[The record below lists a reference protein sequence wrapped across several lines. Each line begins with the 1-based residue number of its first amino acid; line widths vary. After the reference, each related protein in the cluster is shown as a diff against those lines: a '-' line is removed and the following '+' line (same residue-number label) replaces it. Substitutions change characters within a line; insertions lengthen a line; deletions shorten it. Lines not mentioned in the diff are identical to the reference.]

1 MRKLADFMVEKR
13 IWLLAIFLLLAV
25 GSVFLIPKVEINTDM
40 SKYLPDDSEMKQ
52 GKDLMGEQM
61 PETLKVQSSLR
72 VMFDDLPDEEKSELK
87 NRLARIAG
95 VASVTWQPESEY
107 YNKDNHTLY
116 ILKSDSDYRSDTYL
130 EIEETLEREYA
141 SSYKVIWHNDD
152 TNSNS
157 LTPGILLGA
166 LGILLFVLIV
176 MSNSWLAPII
186 FLFSVGVAVV
196 INMGTNAFLPM
207 VSQMTN
213 SIAALMQLVLSM
225 DYAIILSN
233 RYRQAA
239 KLTEDRGAA
248 MKEAIRKAIPSM
260 CSSAVTTIVGLLAL
274 CFMSFKIGA
283 DMGII
288 FAKGVFL
295 SLIGCFTVLP
305 AMLLLFDRP
314 IQATAKKSLTVPTGA
329 LAKFSVKC
337 RFVIAPLF
345 VVIFVGVL
353 ILKGGSGISYV
364 LPLSDDVARV
374 FPKENPIV
382 VLYSNSD
389 ESKIPELAEELSS
402 KSGVRSVSS
411 YVTTLGKKMK
421 AEEMMGFVSSMFGL
435 EQNKMLDVS
444 IFKLF
449 YYDHYA
455 DRSGEKV
462 TPRDLLEFFQK
473 ASVENPLLA
482 GMMTDEMRSRLD
494 EAIKSPFLPDIKLSA
509 PEMLALV
516 KDMAP
521 DLNESILSLAYAFYF
536 SQRDYDDSWT
546 MSIDEL
552 IQDVSKSET
561 LNAVLD
567 TKTQMI
573 LATAVSGIENGKN
586 QMVGPDN
593 SLMAVSTDLIDGSDE
608 AMDFT
613 EELNRIC
620 SEKLQG
626 KYYLIGS
633 TPMSLEMSKTFDGE
647 LNKITI
653 ITAIAIFLVV
663 LITFRNFMVPLI
675 LVALIQCSVYVTMV
689 AIHLF
694 GSSMYY
700 VALLIV
706 QSILMG
712 ATIDYAIVFTNFYRD
727 KREEKEMA
735 DAMKSA
741 YKASI
746 RTILTSGLVMALCT
760 FLLGFAFEDPGVGQ
774 ICHILA
780 IGTTAALIMIL
791 FILPGVL
798 AACDRLVV
806 RRKKEAD

>member
-1 MRKLADFMVEKR
+1 M
-13 IWLLAIFLLLAV
+13 
-25 GSVFLIPKVEINTDM
+25 
-40 SKYLPDDSEMKQ
+40 
-52 GKDLMGEQM
+52 
-61 PETLKVQSSLR
+61 
-72 VMFDDLPDEEKSELK
+72 
-87 NRLARIAG
+87 
-95 VASVTWQPESEY
+95 TWQPESEY

-130 EIEETLEREYA
+130 EIEETLEKEYA

-389 ESKIPELAEELSS
+389 ESKIPELAEE
-402 KSGVRSVSS
+402 RSVSS

>member
-1 MRKLADFMVEKR
+1 MNKVSAFLVEKR
-13 IWLLAIFLLLAV
+13 IWLLVTFLLLAV
-25 GSVFLIPKVEINTDM
+25 GSVFLMPKVKVNTDM
-40 SKYLPDDSEMKQ
+40 SLYLPDDSKMKQ
-52 GKDLMGEQM
+52 GKDIMAQQM
-61 PETLKVQSSLR
+61 PDSMKEQSQVR
-72 VMFDDLPDEEKSELK
+72 VMFDDLPETEKKEMVS
-87 NRLARIAG
+87 RLSGIPG
-95 VASVTWQPESEY
+95 VASVTYQPESKD

-116 ILKSDSDYRSDTYL
+116 VLKSDAKYGSDAFRD
-130 EIEETLEREYA
+130 IEKTLDRDFSGYTMV
-141 SSYKVIWHNDD
+141 YHNDD
-152 TNSNS
+152 RNSNA

-166 LGILLFVLIV
+166 LGILLFVLLV
-176 MSNSWLAPII
+176 MSNSWLEPII

-196 INMGTNAFLPM
+196 INMGTNAFLPN

-239 KLTEDRGAA
+239 KLTDDRASA

-295 SLIGCFTVLP
+295 SLLGCFLVLP
-305 AMLLLFDRP
+305 AMLLIFDKP
-314 IQATAKKSLTVPTGA
+314 IRATAKKSLNVPTGA
-329 LAKFSVKC
+329 LAKFSTKC
-337 RFVIAPLF
+337 RYVIAPAF
-345 VVIFVGVL
+345 VVIFVVVF
-353 ILKGGSGISYV
+353 ILKAGSGISYV
-364 LPLSDDVARV
+364 LPLSDEVAEV
-374 FPKENPIV
+374 FPKDNNIA

-389 ESKIPELAEELSS
+389 EAAVTGMAGEVAAKD
-402 KSGVRSVSS
+402 GVRAVNSFG
-411 YVTTLGKKMK
+411 TTLGKQLS
-421 AEEMMGFVSSMFGL
+421 AEDMVGLISSMFGIGQTDL
-435 EQNKMLDVS
+435 LDASV
-444 IFKLF
+444 FKVL

-455 DRSGEKV
+455 DRSGEKL
-462 TPRDLLEFFQK
+462 TPKVLLTCIRE
-473 ASVENPLLA
+473 AAEENPLLKNY
-482 GMMTDEMRSRLD
+482 MNEEMKAKL
-494 EAIKSPFLPDIKLSA
+494 EAAAKSPFLPSLKLKV
-509 PEMLALV
+509 PEMYAMV

-521 DLNESILSLAYAFYF
+521 ELNESILSLAYAFYF
-536 SQRDYDDSWT
+536 SQTAYDDSWT
-546 MSIDEL
+546 MSVDEL
-552 IQDVSKSET
+552 MQHVSASET
-561 LNAVLD
+561 INSLLD
-567 TKTQMI
+567 TKTRLI
-573 LATAVSGIENGKN
+573 LSTAVSGIEGGKK
-586 QMVGPDN
+586 QMVGPDY
-593 SLMAVSTDLIDGSDE
+593 SILAVTTELIDGSDA
-608 AMDFT
+608 AMGFT
-613 EELNRIC
+613 EDLDRLCGERL
-620 SEKLQG
+620 KG
-626 KYYLIGS
+626 DYYLIGS
-633 TPMSLEMSKTFDGE
+633 TPMSLEMSGSFDSE

-663 LITFRNFMVPLI
+663 LITFRNFLIPLI

-689 AIHLF
+689 AMRF
-694 GSSMYY
+694 AGASMYY

-727 KREEKEMA
+727 KRAEKQGE
-735 DAMKSA
+735 DAMRSA

-760 FLLGFAFEDPGVGQ
+760 WLLGFAFEDPGVGQ

-798 AACDRLVV
+798 AACDRLIV
-806 RRKKEAD
+806 RRPSA